1 MDPFA
6 QFLVAMGYPAERIR
20 NPADGAWSYKSSE
33 SSARL
38 AGMIAW
44 HYERDGMMPLLIGY
58 SGGGMLA
65 VRTLHELAGAFA
77 SRVAVVNAQT
87 GEALPRDTITD
98 PRSGREQPVV
108 GLKVPYACALATG
121 LLPRFILGQWTM
133 LGKLHDIPDT
143 VDEFTGFVIEW
154 DPIAGTFPR
163 RNTYG
168 ATGTAR
174 VRNVTLPATYSHVDL
189 PRTEHLAE
197 NPVTRAWIDGYRPDA
212 ATPLPDAT
220 VDTTNLL
227 HAADIWHSVATH
239 WCREAKRL
247 ASGKPMKGR
256 LNIFQG
262 AMLRWREL
270 HPYNAVHV
278 VRIDARLDATRLS
291 RDIDA
296 VLTTRGLTGLV
307 LDAARRAL
315 RVRAEARRRRSS
327 RCLPAATIRTRLSRG
342 AIERGINTD
351 LSRTRPDR
359 SVPVF
364 RGRCRTPL
372 PYRRC
377 LRPRRGRRRL
387 DRRVAGGYRP
397 SLHRRRRRSRT
408 ATGPFALS
416 RDLSPH
422 ALAPLRATCSPA

>member
-1 MDPFA
+1 MKMRVARFAAATLVFVLCSAPVPAAPVDRASAAALAGLDCNALSPRDIRDVLAPAPAPRIIAISGSFNAVSMDPFA

-87 GEALPRDTITD
+87 GDALPQDTITD

-154 DPIAGTFPR
+154 DPIAGTFPGA
-163 RNTYG
+163 TPYA

-174 VRNVTLPATYSHVDL
+174 VRNVTLPATYGHVDL
-189 PRTEHLAE
+189 PRTEHLAG

-227 HAADIWHSVATH
+227 HAADIWHSVVTH

-247 ASGKPMKGR
+247 A
-256 LNIFQG
+256 Q
-262 AMLRWREL
+262 
-270 HPYNAVHV
+270 
-278 VRIDARLDATRLS
+278 
-291 RDIDA
+291 
-296 VLTTRGLTGLV
+296 
-307 LDAARRAL
+307 
-315 RVRAEARRRRSS
+315 
-327 RCLPAATIRTRLSRG
+327 
-342 AIERGINTD
+342 
-351 LSRTRPDR
+351 
-359 SVPVF
+359 
-364 RGRCRTPL
+364 
-372 PYRRC
+372 
-377 LRPRRGRRRL
+377 
-387 DRRVAGGYRP
+387 
-397 SLHRRRRRSRT
+397 
-408 ATGPFALS
+408 
-416 RDLSPH
+416 
-422 ALAPLRATCSPA
+422 

>member
-1 MDPFA
+1 MRVARFAAATLVIALYSAGAPAAPVDRASAAALASLDCDSLSPRDIRDVLAAAPAPRIIAISGSFNAVSMDPFA

-154 DPIAGTFPR
+154 DPIAGTFP
-163 RNTYG
+163 G
-168 ATGTAR
+168 
-174 VRNVTLPATYSHVDL
+174 
-189 PRTEHLAE
+189 
-197 NPVTRAWIDGYRPDA
+197 
-212 ATPLPDAT
+212 ATPLCRDGNGARSQR
-220 VDTTNLL
+220 N
-227 HAADIWHSVATH
+227 AAGDV
-239 WCREAKRL
+239 
-247 ASGKPMKGR
+247 
-256 LNIFQG
+256 Q
-262 AMLRWREL
+262 
-270 HPYNAVHV
+270 
-278 VRIDARLDATRLS
+278 S
-291 RDIDA
+291 R
-296 VLTTRGLTGLV
+296 R
-307 LDAARRAL
+307 
-315 RVRAEARRRRSS
+315 
-327 RCLPAATIRTRLSRG
+327 PAANGTPRG
-342 AIERGINTD
+342 
-351 LSRTRPDR
+351 
-359 SVPVF
+359 
-364 RGRCRTPL
+364 
-372 PYRRC
+372 
-377 LRPRRGRRRL
+377 
-387 DRRVAGGYRP
+387 
-397 SLHRRRRRSRT
+397 
-408 ATGPFALS
+408 
-416 RDLSPH
+416 
-422 ALAPLRATCSPA
+422 